1 MTASPK
7 RELPVDLEELCIA
20 LEAEAADL
28 RWFLDGQTG
37 AVLLVTH
44 EYDPAENDGLTVTEI
59 ETDPLRFVRVP
70 GGDPHHALV
79 DMTAFAKQL
88 GDGQLKESLELA
100 LSAPRPEKRFKTAL
114 SWLPE
119 QQERWHEFRL
129 ARCRERAEAW
139 LARQGIVPVARAA

>member
-1 MTASPK
+1 MPT

-28 RWFLDGQTG
+28 RWYLDAQTG
-37 AVLLVTH
+37 DVILVTR
-44 EYDPAENDGLTVTEI
+44 EYEAAEHDGLTVTEI
-59 ETDPLRFVRVP
+59 ETNPLRFLPVP
-70 GGDPHHALV
+70 AGEPQHALD
-79 DMTAFAKQL
+79 DMTTFATQL

-119 QQERWHEFRL
+119 QQERWHTFRL
-129 ARCRERAEAW
+129 QRCRQRAQAW
-139 LARQGIVPVARAA
+139 LARNGIVPVARAA